1 MENKFLSI
9 SRKFIFFM
17 AGLSL
22 AIAIISSLIAL
33 AKFTSSADETIKVPK
48 VDSESYFKQQE
59 KKEEIKSSKSK
70 LESKVESSIE
80 NTKSKVDIEAE
91 KSAKIVFDNLNQSTS
106 KILGV
111 ENSNLFKIEVIE
123 NIFKDNFAKQIILIS
138 DEEHAIEF
146 FKNISIDSANTVK
159 NFQFFKDKDSNPGEY
174 IDWYFQQYYKALKEE
189 NKRIEAER
197 TQSILEKSEAV
208 TFITITGIIFGVF
221 IILTIILVLFKI
233 EINTRKE

>member
-33 AKFTSSADETIKVPK
+33 AKFTSSADETIKIPK

-70 LESKVESSIE
+70 LESQVESSIE

-159 NFQFFKDKDSNPGEY
+159 NFQFSKIKTL
-174 IDWYFQQYYKALKEE
+174 IQE
-189 NKRIEAER
+189 NI
-197 TQSILEKSEAV
+197 SIGI
-208 TFITITGIIFGVF
+208 FNNTI
-221 IILTIILVLFKI
+221 KH
-233 EINTRKE
+233 

>member
-70 LESKVESSIE
+70 LESQVESNVASAWIKE
-80 NTKSKVDIEAE
+80 LVNSYTKSLDI
-91 KSAKIVFDNLNQSTS
+91 F
-106 KILGV
+106 
-111 ENSNLFKIEVIE
+111 
-123 NIFKDNFAKQIILIS
+123 
-138 DEEHAIEF
+138 
-146 FKNISIDSANTVK
+146 
-159 NFQFFKDKDSNPGEY
+159 Y
-174 IDWYFQQYYKALKEE
+174 
-189 NKRIEAER
+189 
-197 TQSILEKSEAV
+197 
-208 TFITITGIIFGVF
+208 
-221 IILTIILVLFKI
+221 ILVLIIATILFYLTTK
-233 EINTRKE
+233 

>member
-70 LESKVESSIE
+70 SIRF
-80 NTKSKVDIEAE
+80 SPI
-91 KSAKIVFDNLNQSTS
+91 
-106 KILGV
+106 
-111 ENSNLFKIEVIE
+111 
-123 NIFKDNFAKQIILIS
+123 
-138 DEEHAIEF
+138 
-146 FKNISIDSANTVK
+146 
-159 NFQFFKDKDSNPGEY
+159 P
-174 IDWYFQQYYKALKEE
+174 
-189 NKRIEAER
+189 
-197 TQSILEKSEAV
+197 
-208 TFITITGIIFGVF
+208 
-221 IILTIILVLFKI
+221 
-233 EINTRKE
+233 